1 MSAVISELRLLRDAV
16 KEDLDRR
23 RVDENLGRGV
33 YGYVGCLIRLVEDG
47 DRDPVRSLNE
57 ARSAAGFLRAVP
69 RLPDPRPRSWNAPSC
84 PA

>member
-1 MSAVISELRLLRDAV
+1 MSPVVAELRLLRDALE
-16 KEDLDRR
+16 EDLDRK
-23 RVDENLGRGV
+23 RVDENLARGV
-33 YGYVGCLIRLVEDG
+33 YGYVGALIRLVEDG

-69 RLPDPRPRSWNAPSC
+69 RLPDPRPRTWSAPSC

>member
-1 MSAVISELRLLRDAV
+1 MSPVVSELWLLRDAIE
-16 KEDLDRR
+16 EDLDRK
-23 RVDENLGRGV
+23 RVDTNLGRGV

-47 DRDPVRSLNE
+47 DRDPARSLNE

-69 RLPDPRPRSWNAPSC
+69 RLPDPRTRTWSAPSC